1 MDIIVQ
7 PSLFDETFPCS
18 IIEAMAC
25 GKLVIGSKVAGIPE
39 QIKDRK
45 TGFLVNPGNVRQLTK
60 AIIKCLNNYR
70 IVNNMGIE
78 AYKRFQQHFSE
89 TKCVSNYINLYK
101 TLLKKN

>member
-1 MDIIVQ
+1 MNIIIQ
-7 PSLFDETFPCS
+7 PSLFDEIFPCS

-60 AIIKCLNNYR
+60 AIIKNKIY
-70 IVNNMGIE
+70 
-78 AYKRFQQHFSE
+78 QQIIFKLIFTVYE
-89 TKCVSNYINLYK
+89 F
-101 TLLKKN
+101 